1 MNFLGC
7 RVACLM
13 ILAYMKLS
21 HLKYYLQ
28 KKTHQDI
35 IRFDV
40 CMDEVALLHESE
52 REEQL
57 LRVALDGLQMESHIV
72 AVLL

>member
-1 MNFLGC
+1 M
-7 RVACLM
+7 
-13 ILAYMKLS
+13 
-21 HLKYYLQ
+21 KYYLQ

-72 AVLL
+72 AVLLQQFTQVHTVSKSKLL